1 MLVYVPLSP
10 AGKML
15 KYLRFTI
22 WCDCGFI
29 IKVWD
34 RRREQEN
41 SGLYFSMNRPSTS
54 KLLDSKSSAKLRAG
68 RVIYG
73 VTLTAI

>member
-1 MLVYVPLSP
+1 MLVYVLLSP

-34 RRREQEN
+34 GRRAQN
-41 SGLYFSMNRPSTS
+41 SVLYFSTNRPLTS
-54 KLLDSKSSAKLRAG
+54 KFLDFIKVLLN
-68 RVIYG
+68 
-73 VTLTAI
+73 

>member
-1 MLVYVPLSP
+1 MLVYVLLTP

-29 IKVWD
+29 INVWD
-34 RRREQEN
+34 GRSAQEN
-41 SGLYFSMNRPSTS
+41 SVLYFKTNRPLTS
-54 KLLDSKSSAKLRAG
+54 KLLDSIKVL
-68 RVIYG
+68 
-73 VTLTAI
+73 LN

>member
-1 MLVYVPLSP
+1 MLVYVLLSP

-29 IKVWD
+29 IKVWGG
-34 RRREQEN
+34 RRVQEI
-41 SGLYFSMNRPSTS
+41 SVLYFSTNRLST
-54 KLLDSKSSAKLRAG
+54 
-68 RVIYG
+68 
-73 VTLTAI
+73 

>member
-1 MLVYVPLSP
+1 MLVYVLLSP
-10 AGKML
+10 AGEML

-34 RRREQEN
+34 GRREREV
-41 SGLYFSMNRPSTS
+41 
-54 KLLDSKSSAKLRAG
+54 SAEETGFQL
-68 RVIYG
+68 VNP
-73 VTLTAI
+73 